1 METENAMQSQQRR
14 KPLHQ
19 AQWDSDCGGE
29 PIGDVSRT
37 PCEYKWKSSPSRR
50 VGASAEA
57 AWNTNL
63 LNTTNLQK
71 HWKTRDETTTS
82 AIGDFAVAS
91 SDRCTLK

>member
-1 METENAMQSQQRR
+1 MSAEHHANING
-14 KPLHQ
+14 PL
-19 AQWDSDCGGE
+19 
-29 PIGDVSRT
+29 
-37 PCEYKWKSSPSRR
+37 PSRQ

-82 AIGDFAVAS
+82 AIGDFAAAVF
-91 SDRCTLK
+91 DCCTPTPKMTAEYTRRFRRSV